1 MRRQVPVQMIEV
13 RITVFVERIRTVE
26 GANEGLMDNAMAYR
40 LSREV
45 ELAAGTEVLS
55 EQHRG
60 T

>member
-1 MRRQVPVQMIEV
+1 MIEV